1 MVTHLKT
8 SDRRMGVRMQTTF
21 NVTAFVDGRPVECH
35 GVDLS
40 TTGALV
46 RRGSRRR
53 APLVQHMELDIGDR
67 LIRGA
72 ARTVWAEGDLQAIR
86 FVGLTDVDRL
96 EIAEHIDRAVHDRVA

>member
-1 MVTHLKT
+1 MGIRMHTHF
-8 SDRRMGVRMQTTF
+8 Q
-21 NVTAFVDGRPVECH
+21 VTAFVDGRPVACH

-46 RRGSRRR
+46 RRRSGRR
-53 APLVQHMELDIGDR
+53 APLVQHVELDIGDR

-72 ARTVWAEGDLQAIR
+72 ARTVWADGELQALR

-96 EIAEHIDRAVHDRVA
+96 EIAEHLDRAARAA

>member
-1 MVTHLKT
+1 MVIYVKS
-8 SDRRMGVRMQTTF
+8 SDRRAGNRMNTHFHITTF
-21 NVTAFVDGRPVECH
+21 IDGRPFPCH

-46 RRGSRRR
+46 RRRSGRR
-53 APLVQHMELDIGDR
+53 APLVQHVELDIGDR

-72 ARTVWAEGDLQAIR
+72 ARTVWSNGELQALR

-96 EIAEHIDRAVHDRVA
+96 EIAEHLDRAARAA